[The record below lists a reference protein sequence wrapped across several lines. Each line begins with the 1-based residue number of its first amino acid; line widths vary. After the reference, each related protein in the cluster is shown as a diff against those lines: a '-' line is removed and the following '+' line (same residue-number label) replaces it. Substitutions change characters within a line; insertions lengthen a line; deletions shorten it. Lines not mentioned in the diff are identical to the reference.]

1 MNKEQLKQLIKEE
14 LQTVLN
20 EDGHTDVASARRQ
33 LALAIE
39 DSKQML
45 DALANLPGEGDLP
58 SWWMKKVTLSSA
70 YLNGARDYLLTM
82 NEAKDTK
89 EDFEPHMMYDPETG
103 AGIKA
108 KTYEDHIELAKKG
121 YVHDNPLKEEM
132 EIRSMDAGEQRRK
145 CARLKKSHDRA
156 MADAYT
162 DPRGYGEIEVKTI
175 ERMAA
180 KFDCEWL
187 R

>member
-1 MNKEQLKQLIKEE
+1 MNKEQLKKLIKEE
-14 LQTVLN
+14 LQAVLN

-45 DALANLPGEGDLP
+45 DALANLPGEGSLP
-58 SWWMKKVTLSSA
+58 SWWMKKVAVSSA

-82 NEAKDTK
+82 NEA
-89 EDFEPHMMYDPETG
+89 M
-103 AGIKA
+103 
-108 KTYEDHIELAKKG
+108 
-121 YVHDNPLKEEM
+121 NEM

>member
-14 LQTVLN
+14 LQAVLN

-33 LALAIE
+33 RALAIE

-45 DALANLPGEGDLP
+45 AALANLPGEGDLP
-58 SWWMKKVTLSSA
+58 SWWMKKVAVSSA
-70 YLNGARDYLLTM
+70 YLNGARDYLLTSSEAM
-82 NEAKDTK
+82 N
-89 EDFEPHMMYDPETG
+89 
-103 AGIKA
+103 
-108 KTYEDHIELAKKG
+108 
-121 YVHDNPLKEEM
+121 EM

>member
-1 MNKEQLKQLIKEE
+1 MNKQQLKQLIKEE
-14 LQTVLN
+14 LQAVLN

-58 SWWMKKVTLSSA
+58 SWWMKKVAVSSA
-70 YLNGARDYLLTM
+70 YLNGARDYLLTSSEAM
-82 NEAKDTK
+82 N
-89 EDFEPHMMYDPETG
+89 
-103 AGIKA
+103 
-108 KTYEDHIELAKKG
+108 
-121 YVHDNPLKEEM
+121 EM

-180 KFDCEWL
+180 KFDCDWL
-187 R
+187 REL

>member
-14 LQTVLN
+14 LQAVLN

-82 NEAKDTK
+82 NEGT
-89 EDFEPHMMYDPETG
+89 
-103 AGIKA
+103 
-108 KTYEDHIELAKKG
+108 
-121 YVHDNPLKEEM
+121 NEE
-132 EIRSMDAGEQRRK
+132 S
-145 CARLKKSHDRA
+145 
-156 MADAYT
+156 
-162 DPRGYGEIEVKTI
+162 
-175 ERMAA
+175 
-180 KFDCEWL
+180 
-187 R
+187 

>member
-14 LQTVLN
+14 LQAVLN

-58 SWWMKKVTLSSA
+58 SWWMKKVAISSA
-70 YLNGARDYLLTM
+70 YLNGARDYLLTSTVAM
-82 NEAKDTK
+82 N
-89 EDFEPHMMYDPETG
+89 
-103 AGIKA
+103 
-108 KTYEDHIELAKKG
+108 
-121 YVHDNPLKEEM
+121 EM

-145 CARLKKSHDRA
+145 CARLKQSHDRA
-156 MADAYT
+156 TTDAYT
-162 DPRGYGEIEVKTI
+162 DPQGYGVIEMQYV

-180 KFDCEWL
+180 KFDCDWL
-187 R
+187 REL